1 MLGQA
6 RGWLLGK
13 SGSGIPEVMR
23 KSLCTELDRKVLQ
36 EKLLSVIRFKL
47 SVLKLTQVGGVS
59 IPRRSREFTLRN
71 SANFVR
77 NFGIRTAQ
85 DGDGTCSLSQRLSRR
100 EMALATVY

>member
-1 MLGQA
+1 MC
-6 RGWLLGK
+6 RTDW
-13 SGSGIPEVMR
+13 
-23 KSLCTELDRKVLQ
+23 KVLQ
-36 EKLLSVIRFKL
+36 EKLLSVIMIKL

-85 DGDGTCSLSQRLSRR
+85 DGDWIYSMSLRLSRR